1 MTSQP
6 DIISEMLYDL
16 LVAVES
22 AGGVI
27 THPQVV
33 TVAFKPLEKYPL
45 SML

>member
-1 MTSQP
+1 
-6 DIISEMLYDL
+6 MLYDL

-33 TVAFKPLEKYPL
+33 TVALKPLRKIPAFHALIYL
-45 SML
+45 ISAK